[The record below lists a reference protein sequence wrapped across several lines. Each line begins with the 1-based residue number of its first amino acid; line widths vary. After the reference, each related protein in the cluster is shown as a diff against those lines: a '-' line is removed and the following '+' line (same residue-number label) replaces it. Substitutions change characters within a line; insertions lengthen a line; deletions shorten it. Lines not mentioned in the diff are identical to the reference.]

1 MGAVLTD
8 LPKLDCPLRP
18 EEIAVVARVPLFSG
32 LPPES
37 LPAILAEARVVR
49 HPRGR
54 ALFHQGDEARALH
67 VLLEGQVG
75 LTGSVKGGETVVEIL
90 DAGEAFIIAAVLTG
104 KPFLMGATALTQCRV
119 LELPREPLL
128 DAIMGSPCLA
138 LSMLTSL
145 ARHFRMLVRE
155 VKALKLQTASQRLA
169 AYLLGLTPKRRGS
182 AILKLPHNKG
192 VIARRVG
199 VRAETLSRVFATL
212 RDQGVVVD
220 GNTVAIVDVA
230 RLSRFCHEGEDAV

>member
-8 LPKLDCPLRP
+8 LPNPPCPLRP
-18 EEIAVVARVPLFSG
+18 EEVAVVAQVPLFAG
-32 LPPES
+32 LAAES
-37 LPAILAEARVVR
+37 LPAILSEARVVR

-54 ALFHQGDEARALH
+54 ALFRQGDEARALH

-75 LTGSVKGGETVVEIL
+75 LTGSVEGGETVVEIL

-104 KPFLMGATALTQCRV
+104 KPFLMGATALTPCRV

-128 DAIMGSPCLA
+128 NAIMGSPHLA

-169 AYLLGLTPKRRGS
+169 AYLLGLTSRRRGS
-182 AILKLPHNKG
+182 AILKLPHSKG
-192 VIARRVG
+192 VIARRIG
-199 VRAETLSRVFATL
+199 VRAETLSRVFASL

-220 GNTVAIVDVA
+220 GNTVAIVDLA
-230 RLSRFCHEGEDAV
+230 RLGRFCHECADMD